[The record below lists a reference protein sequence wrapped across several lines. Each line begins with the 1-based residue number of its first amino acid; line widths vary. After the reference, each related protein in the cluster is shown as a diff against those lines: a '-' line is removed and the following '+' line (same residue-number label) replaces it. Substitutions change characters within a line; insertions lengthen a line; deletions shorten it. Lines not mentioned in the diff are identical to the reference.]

1 MANILTALAPTLF
14 SAAQQVSAEPFGVIK
29 AINASFDDK
38 RVAKGDKVSVPIAP
52 TSVPSDFVPGATAS
66 TGADATADAV
76 AVQITASKKTTWNL
90 TGEQIRSLENGG
102 NDQEWVR
109 QMIAQGMR
117 GLRNLAEADCAAAIK
132 AGASRAF
139 GTAGTTPFASDLSAL
154 TNARKIL
161 QDNGAPLADLQFVGD
176 TSCGLNLRNLGIIQQ
191 AYQAGSDVERRTGE
205 FLRQFGFQINESAG
219 IMAHTIGTGTS
230 YVTSGADAVGDRTIT
245 LATGTGTVLGGD
257 VVTFAG
263 DTNKYVV
270 NSGVAAPGD
279 IKIGRPG
286 VRKAVSTGTAMT
298 IGGAYVPNL
307 AFERSA
313 VVGVMR
319 PPVMPE
325 NPTINQMLISDQF
338 GMTYLM
344 LDIAQYGQRTWE
356 LHLAWGFSVVQSEHV
371 ALILG

>member
-38 RVAKGDKVSVPIAP
+38 RVAKGDKVNVPIAP
-52 TSVPSDFVPGATAS
+52 TSTPTDFTPGATAS

-219 IMAHTIGTGTS
+219 IMAHTIGTGAS
-230 YVTSGADAVGDRTIT
+230 YVTSGADAIGDRTIT
-245 LATGTGTVLGGD
+245 LATGSGTVLSGD

-279 IKIGRPG
+279 IKLGRPG
-286 VRKAVSTGTAMT
+286 VRKAISTGTAMT

-356 LHLAWGFSVVQSEHV
+356 LHLAWGFSVVQGEHV

>member
-29 AINASFDDK
+29 AINASFDDQ

-52 TSVPSDFVPGATAS
+52 TSTPTDFTPGATAS

-76 AVQITASKKTTWNL
+76 SVQITASKKTTWNL

-117 GLRNLAEADCAAAIK
+117 GLRNIAEADCAAAIK
-132 AGASRAF
+132 ASASRAY

-219 IMAHTIGTGTS
+219 ISAHTIGTGTS
-230 YVTSGADAVGDRTIT
+230 YVTSGANTIGSRTVT
-245 LATGTGTVLGGD
+245 LATGSGTVLGGD
-257 VVTFAG
+257 IATFAG
-263 DTNKYVV
+263 DTTKYVV

-286 VRKAVSTGTAMT
+286 FRKAASTGTAMT
-298 IGGAYVPNL
+298 IGAAYVPNL

-325 NPTINQMLISDQF
+325 NPTINQMLISDQY